1 MMLFLKFAIEKL
13 LMGKRI
19 SMVALL
25 LMSTML
31 SSCVTTTTG
40 GFLVDA
46 SEEQAVADYVQ
57 LALAYFEADDMA
69 GARRHVSNAMDI
81 DTRSSDAYMVSGMIF
96 QREGDLDLAD
106 ADFRKSISLD
116 RNNSRARNNYAAML
130 YSQEQYRDASEQLQE
145 VANDTEYEGRALAF
159 EGLGRSLLKIGR
171 TEEAQAA
178 FLRALQLNGNLY
190 IAALELALIYFE
202 QQEYESARQTYQ
214 SYLTTAEFYNIP
226 HTPRALLAGIQIEG
240 HFQNDRLVKD
250 FSLVLSTLY
259 PSSLEYETYQRLT
272 NAN

>member
-1 MMLFLKFAIEKL
+1 MLFLKFAIGKL
-13 LMGKRI
+13 LTGKRM

-25 LMSTML
+25 LMSAML

-81 DTRSSDAYMVSGMIF
+81 DSRSSDAYMVSGMIF
-96 QREGDLDLAD
+96 QREGDLDLSD
-106 ADFRKSISLD
+106 EDFRKSISLD

-130 YSQEQYRDASEQLQE
+130 YSQERYRDASKQLQE

-159 EGLGRSLLKIGR
+159 EGLGRSLFKIGR
-171 TEEAQAA
+171 TEEAQGA

-202 QQEYESARQTYQ
+202 QQEYQSARQI
-214 SYLTTAEFYNIP
+214 YLTTVEFYNIP

-240 HFQNDRLVKD
+240 YFQNDELVKD

-259 PSSLEYETYQRLT
+259 PSSSEYETYQRLT